1 MTKDYTY
8 GDIKEAK
15 YMDLA
20 IIPVS
25 DVSSQFCN
33 YVIKLIEE
41 IENRKR
47 ARRAKDQSSFEYA
60 SKLILGDLL
69 IARTKD
75 NAGWLFRSVSK
86 KNFYHSEI
94 KGDTFNLIVSLLEA
108 LDYLQ
113 VIRGSNHS
121 HPFAQSEDNRYV
133 PGLATRFKASD
144 KLLSLWQ
151 DTGYET
157 IDLKDHF
164 KKKPRLNEIQLK
176 SASSRYQKQK
186 IKGKNLRVEKTTQT
200 QAIKLRLFN
209 INKYILKQNFEGME
223 FYGLRRL
230 YNEGDHPSFNWNLG
244 GRLYGVGENNYQRL
258 KKEQR
263 SMIKINGEAV
273 KELDINASYLRIL
286 HSLRDFSIPD
296 AEDIY
301 AIEGIDRRI
310 VKSWISSTLGHTG
323 FHRAWPSRSIE
334 EFEKANIQK
343 PKKLTYP
350 LVMEK
355 VIEHLPVLSNW
366 PRCGVRWSNLMFEE
380 SEAMISTMEALR
392 EIDVVALP
400 VHDSL
405 IVPHSK
411 AVVAHDI
418 LKETFE
424 KRFGVNFVIKG
435 L

>member
-94 KGDTFNLIVSLLEA
+94 KGDTFNLIIRLLEA

-113 VIRGSNHS
+113 VIKGSNHS
-121 HPFAQSEDNRYV
+121 NAFAQSKDNRYV

-164 KKKPRLNEIQLK
+164 
-176 SASSRYQKQK
+176 
-186 IKGKNLRVEKTTQT
+186 
-200 QAIKLRLFN
+200 
-209 INKYILKQNFEGME
+209 
-223 FYGLRRL
+223 
-230 YNEGDHPSFNWNLG
+230 
-244 GRLYGVGENNYQRL
+244 
-258 KKEQR
+258 
-263 SMIKINGEAV
+263 
-273 KELDINASYLRIL
+273 
-286 HSLRDFSIPD
+286 
-296 AEDIY
+296 
-301 AIEGIDRRI
+301 
-310 VKSWISSTLGHTG
+310 
-323 FHRAWPSRSIE
+323 
-334 EFEKANIQK
+334 
-343 PKKLTYP
+343 
-350 LVMEK
+350 
-355 VIEHLPVLSNW
+355 
-366 PRCGVRWSNLMFEE
+366 
-380 SEAMISTMEALR
+380 
-392 EIDVVALP
+392 
-400 VHDSL
+400 
-405 IVPHSK
+405 
-411 AVVAHDI
+411 
-418 LKETFE
+418 
-424 KRFGVNFVIKG
+424 
-435 L
+435 

>member
-273 KELDINASYLRIL
+273 EELDINASYLRIL

-310 VKSWISSTLGHTG
+310 VKSWI
-323 FHRAWPSRSIE
+323 A
-334 EFEKANIQK
+334 
-343 PKKLTYP
+343 
-350 LVMEK
+350 
-355 VIEHLPVLSNW
+355 
-366 PRCGVRWSNLMFEE
+366 
-380 SEAMISTMEALR
+380 
-392 EIDVVALP
+392 
-400 VHDSL
+400 
-405 IVPHSK
+405 
-411 AVVAHDI
+411 
-418 LKETFE
+418 
-424 KRFGVNFVIKG
+424 
-435 L
+435 

>member
-230 YNEGDHPSFNWNLG
+230 
-244 GRLYGVGENNYQRL
+244 
-258 KKEQR
+258 
-263 SMIKINGEAV
+263 
-273 KELDINASYLRIL
+273 
-286 HSLRDFSIPD
+286 
-296 AEDIY
+296 
-301 AIEGIDRRI
+301 
-310 VKSWISSTLGHTG
+310 
-323 FHRAWPSRSIE
+323 
-334 EFEKANIQK
+334 
-343 PKKLTYP
+343 
-350 LVMEK
+350 
-355 VIEHLPVLSNW
+355 
-366 PRCGVRWSNLMFEE
+366 
-380 SEAMISTMEALR
+380 
-392 EIDVVALP
+392 
-400 VHDSL
+400 
-405 IVPHSK
+405 
-411 AVVAHDI
+411 
-418 LKETFE
+418 
-424 KRFGVNFVIKG
+424 
-435 L
+435 